1 MAHKTSDRTIDKTD
15 QGDLPHPRDN
25 SSLASRR
32 LAAFAVKEVMEN
44 HQPLEQVLAGQQSY
58 RTLESRDRAFVRLIA
73 ATTFRRMGQIDAALK
88 PFVRERP
95 TKLVYAALQTAT
107 AQILYLGT
115 PAHAAVGETVA
126 MLKSRGSSKGF
137 ANMANAVLRNVVD
150 QGPRLAGAQPPKV
163 NLPGW
168 MRGEW
173 ERAYGRQAG
182 RKFSA
187 QLLKD
192 PVLDLSVKSDVAGW
206 AEKLGGEIIG
216 TSSVRMDKIGDVP
229 ALEGF
234 TDGDWWAQDVAATLP
249 VEILGD
255 VKGLRVLDMC
265 AAPGGKTMQLAAKGA
280 IVTALDKS
288 EGRLE
293 RVKQNLE
300 RTKLTAEIICA
311 DALEWEP
318 AQSDFDIVL
327 LDAPCS
333 ATGTFRRHPDVLY
346 NRTPKDVAN
355 LVRLQDKLLAKAAS
369 FVRPGGTLIY
379 CTCSLMP
386 KEGQPRVD
394 RFLQTVPDFRLIPIL
409 SAEGL
414 ALPEEAFS
422 GGSLRSLP
430 YYLEDKGGMDGFFI
444 ARLERENKDT
454 KVRLH

>member
-1 MAHKTSDRTIDKTD
+1 MRSDRTDKITETSSQD
-15 QGDLPHPRDN
+15 DLPSPRDN

-44 HQPLEQVLAGQQSY
+44 NQPLEQVLAGQPQY
-58 RTLESRDRAFVRLIA
+58 RALEGRDRAFVRLIA

-88 PFVRERP
+88 PFVRQRP

-107 AQILYLGT
+107 AQLLYLGT
-115 PAHAAVGETVA
+115 PAHAAVGETVS

-137 ANMANAVLRNVVD
+137 ANMANAVLRNIVD
-150 QGPRLAGAQPPKV
+150 QGPELAGAQPPKI
-163 NLPGW
+163 NIPGW
-168 MRGEW
+168 IRGEW

-182 RKFSA
+182 RKMSA
-187 QLLKD
+187 QLMKD
-192 PVLDLSVKSDVAGW
+192 PVLDISVKSDPSGW
-206 AEKLGGEIIG
+206 AEKLGGEVIG
-216 TSSVRMDKIGDVP
+216 ASTVRLGKIGDVP

-234 TDGDWWAQDVAATLP
+234 NDGEWWAQDVAATLP

-255 VKGLRVLDMC
+255 ITGKRVLDMC
-265 AAPGGKTMQLAAKGA
+265 AAPGGKTMQLAARGA
-280 IVTALDKS
+280 LVTALDKS

-300 RTKLTAEIICA
+300 RTKLTADIVCA
-311 DALEWEP
+311 DALDWAPEGEL
-318 AQSDFDIVL
+318 FDVIL

-346 NRTPKDVAN
+346 NRTPKDVSN
-355 LVRLQDKLLAKAAS
+355 LVRLQDKLLAKAAD
-369 FVRPGGTLIY
+369 FVKPGGALIY

-394 RFLQTVPDFRLIPIL
+394 TFLQNVPDFRLIPIL
-409 SAEGL
+409 EVSGL
-414 ALPEEAFS
+414 ALPKDAFS

-444 ARLERENKDT
+444 AQLERK
-454 KVRLH
+454 

>member
-1 MAHKTSDRTIDKTD
+1 MSDKPRHKNS
-15 QGDLPHPRDN
+15 QNSPRDTN
-25 SSLASRR
+25 SLISRR
-32 LAAFAVKEVMEN
+32 VAAFAVKEVLEN
-44 HQPLEQVLAGQQSY
+44 HNPLEQVLSGQSDY
-58 RTLESRDRAFVRLIA
+58 KSLEARDRAFARLIA

-88 PFVRERP
+88 PFVRQRP
-95 TKLVYAALQTAT
+95 TKLVYAALQTAA

-150 QGPRLAGAQPPKV
+150 KGPNLAGAQPPKV
-163 NLPGW
+163 NIPGW
-168 MRGEW
+168 IRGEW

-182 RKFSA
+182 RKMSA
-187 QLLKD
+187 QLMKD
-192 PVLDLSVKSDVAGW
+192 PVLDVSVKANASDW
-206 AEKLGGEIIG
+206 AVKLGGEAIAAQ
-216 TSSVRMDKIGDVP
+216 SVRLGKIGDVT

-234 TDGDWWAQDVAATLP
+234 DAGDWWAQDVAASLP
-249 VEILGD
+249 VQLLGD

-293 RVKQNLE
+293 RVKENLD
-300 RTKLTAEIICA
+300 RTKLSAEIICA
-311 DALEWEP
+311 DALEWAPEG
-318 AQSDFDIVL
+318 DLYDIVL

-346 NRTPKDVAN
+346 NRSPKDVAN
-355 LVRLQDKLLAKAAS
+355 LVRLQDKLLAKAAE
-369 FVRPGGTLIY
+369 FVRPGGTLLY

-394 RFLQTVPDFRLIPIL
+394 TFLQNLPDFRLIPIL
-409 SAEGL
+409 NVPSL
-414 ALPEEAFS
+414 ALPQEAFS
-422 GGSLRSLP
+422 EGSLRSLP

-444 ARLERENKDT
+444 ARLERK
-454 KVRLH
+454 

>member
-1 MAHKTSDRTIDKTD
+1 MSDKPRHKSS
-15 QGDLPHPRDN
+15 QNSPRDTN
-25 SSLASRR
+25 SLISRR
-32 LAAFAVKEVMEN
+32 VAAFAVKEVLEN
-44 HQPLEQVLAGQQSY
+44 HNPLEQVLSGQSDY
-58 RTLESRDRAFVRLIA
+58 NSLEARDRAFARLIA

-88 PFVRERP
+88 PFVRQRP
-95 TKLVYAALQTAT
+95 TKLVYAALQTAA

-150 QGPRLAGAQPPKV
+150 KGPNLAGAQPPKV
-163 NLPGW
+163 NIPGW
-168 MRGEW
+168 IRGEW

-182 RKFSA
+182 RKMSA
-187 QLLKD
+187 QLMKD
-192 PVLDLSVKSDVAGW
+192 PVLDVSVKANASDW
-206 AEKLGGEIIG
+206 AVKIGGEAIAAQ
-216 TSSVRMDKIGDVP
+216 SVRLGKIGDVT

-234 TDGDWWAQDVAATLP
+234 DAGDWWAQDVAASLP
-249 VEILGD
+249 VQLLGD

-293 RVKQNLE
+293 RVKENLD
-300 RTKLTAEIICA
+300 RTKLSAEIICA
-311 DALEWEP
+311 DALEWAPEG
-318 AQSDFDIVL
+318 DLYDIVL

-346 NRTPKDVAN
+346 NRSPKDVAN
-355 LVRLQDKLLAKAAS
+355 LVRLQDKLLAKAAE
-369 FVRPGGTLIY
+369 FVRPGGTLLY

-394 RFLQTVPDFRLIPIL
+394 TFLQNLPDFRLIPIL
-409 SAEGL
+409 NVPSL
-414 ALPEEAFS
+414 ALPQEAFS
-422 GGSLRSLP
+422 EGSLRSLP

-444 ARLERENKDT
+444 ARLERK
-454 KVRLH
+454 

>member
-1 MAHKTSDRTIDKTD
+1 MQDRPPYKKRDKQTD
-15 QGDLPHPRDN
+15 IPSQDELPSPRDN

-44 HQPLEQVLAGQQSY
+44 SQPLEQVLAGQPQY
-58 RTLESRDRAFVRLIA
+58 RALEGRDRAFVRLIA

-88 PFVRERP
+88 PFVRQRP

-115 PAHAAVGETVA
+115 PAHAAVGETVS

-137 ANMANAVLRNVVD
+137 ANMANAVLRNIVD
-150 QGPRLAGAQPPKV
+150 QGPKLAASQPPKV
-163 NLPGW
+163 NIPGW

-182 RKFSA
+182 RKLSA
-187 QLLKD
+187 QLMKD
-192 PVLDLSVKSDVAGW
+192 PVLDISVKSDVSGW
-206 AEKLGGEIIG
+206 AETLGGDVIG
-216 TSSVRMDKIGDVP
+216 ASSVRLSRIGDVP
-229 ALEGF
+229 ALDGF
-234 TDGDWWAQDVAATLP
+234 NDGEWWAQDVAATLP
-249 VEILGD
+249 VQILGD
-255 VKGLRVLDMC
+255 VKGKRVLDMC
-265 AAPGGKTMQLAAKGA
+265 AAPGGKTMQLAARGA

-300 RTKLTAEIICA
+300 RTKLEADIICA
-311 DALEWEP
+311 DALDWTP
-318 AQSDFDIVL
+318 DGDLYDIVL

-346 NRTPKDVAN
+346 NRTPKDVSN
-355 LVRLQDKLLAKAAS
+355 LVRLQDKLLSKAAE
-369 FVRPGGTLIY
+369 FVRPGGTLMY

-386 KEGQPRVD
+386 KEGQPRID
-394 RFLQTVPDFRLIPIL
+394 TFLQSMTDFRLIPIL
-409 SAEGL
+409 EASGL
-414 ALPEEAFS
+414 VLPEGAFS

-444 ARLERENKDT
+444 AKLARKEK
-454 KVRLH
+454 

>member
-1 MAHKTSDRTIDKTD
+1 MSDKPRHKSF
-15 QGDLPHPRDN
+15 QNSPRDTN
-25 SSLASRR
+25 SLISRR
-32 LAAFAVKEVMEN
+32 VAAFAVKEVLEN
-44 HQPLEQVLAGQQSY
+44 HNPLEQVLSGQSDY
-58 RTLESRDRAFVRLIA
+58 NSLEARDRAFARLIA

-88 PFVRERP
+88 PFVRQRP
-95 TKLVYAALQTAT
+95 TKLVYAALQTAA

-150 QGPRLAGAQPPKV
+150 KGPNLAGAQPPKV
-163 NLPGW
+163 NIPGW
-168 MRGEW
+168 IRGEW

-182 RKFSA
+182 RKMSA
-187 QLLKD
+187 QLMKD
-192 PVLDLSVKSDVAGW
+192 PVLDVSVKANASDW
-206 AEKLGGEIIG
+206 AVKLGGEAIAAQ
-216 TSSVRMDKIGDVP
+216 SVRLGKIGDVTV
-229 ALEGF
+229 LEGF
-234 TDGDWWAQDVAATLP
+234 DAGDWWAQDVAASLP
-249 VEILGD
+249 VQLLGD

-293 RVKQNLE
+293 RVKENLD
-300 RTKLTAEIICA
+300 RTKLSAEIICA
-311 DALEWEP
+311 DALEWAPEG
-318 AQSDFDIVL
+318 DLYDIVL

-346 NRTPKDVAN
+346 NRSPKDVAN
-355 LVRLQDKLLAKAAS
+355 LVCLQDKLLAKAAE
-369 FVRPGGTLIY
+369 FVRPGGTLLY

-394 RFLQTVPDFRLIPIL
+394 TFLQNLPDFRLIPIL
-409 SAEGL
+409 NVPSL
-414 ALPEEAFS
+414 ALPQEAFS
-422 GGSLRSLP
+422 EGSLRSLP

-444 ARLERENKDT
+444 ARLERK
-454 KVRLH
+454 

>member
-1 MAHKTSDRTIDKTD
+1 MPHKTSDRITDKTD
-15 QGDLPHPRDN
+15 DDLPHQRDN
-25 SSLASRR
+25 SSLTSRR

-44 HQPLEQVLAGQQSY
+44 HQPLEQVLAGQPSY

-73 ATTFRRMGQIDAALK
+73 ATTFRRLGQIDAALK

-95 TKLVYAALQTAT
+95 TKFVYAALQTAS

-137 ANMANAVLRNVVD
+137 ANMANAVLRKIVD
-150 QGPRLAGAQPPKV
+150 QGPRLAGSQPPKV

-192 PVLDLSVKSDVAGW
+192 PVLDLSVKSDAAGW
-206 AEKLGGEIIG
+206 AEKLGGEAIG
-216 TSSVRMDKIGDVP
+216 ASSVRMNKIGDVP
-229 ALEGF
+229 ALDGF
-234 TDGDWWAQDVAATLP
+234 SDGEWWAQDVAATLP
-249 VEILGD
+249 VQLLGD

-265 AAPGGKTMQLAAKGA
+265 AAPGGKTMQLAARGA

-288 EGRLE
+288 ETRLE
-293 RVKQNLE
+293 RVKQNLD
-300 RTKLTAEIICA
+300 RTKLTADIICA

-318 AQSDFDIVL
+318 ETTDFDIVL

-346 NRTPKDVAN
+346 NRSPKDVAN
-355 LVRLQDKLLAKAAS
+355 LVRLQDKLLAKAAA

-386 KEGQPRVD
+386 KEGRPRID
-394 RFLQTVPDFRLIPIL
+394 TFLQNVPDFRLIPIL
-409 SAEGL
+409 KAEGL
-414 ALPEEAFS
+414 DLPEEAFS

-444 ARLERENKDT
+444 ARLEREK
-454 KVRLH
+454 

>member
-1 MAHKTSDRTIDKTD
+1 MSDKPRHKNS
-15 QGDLPHPRDN
+15 QNSPRDTN
-25 SSLASRR
+25 SLISRR
-32 LAAFAVKEVMEN
+32 VAAFAVKEVLEN
-44 HQPLEQVLAGQQSY
+44 HNPLEQVLSGQSDY
-58 RTLESRDRAFVRLIA
+58 NSLEARDRAFARLIA

-88 PFVRERP
+88 PFVRQRP
-95 TKLVYAALQTAT
+95 TKLVYAALQTAA

-150 QGPRLAGAQPPKV
+150 KGPNLAGAQPPKV
-163 NLPGW
+163 NIPGW
-168 MRGEW
+168 IRGEW

-182 RKFSA
+182 RKMSA
-187 QLLKD
+187 QLMKD
-192 PVLDLSVKSDVAGW
+192 PVLDVSVKANASDW
-206 AEKLGGEIIG
+206 AVKLGGEAIAAQ
-216 TSSVRMDKIGDVP
+216 SVRLGKIGDVT

-234 TDGDWWAQDVAATLP
+234 DAGDWWAQDVAASLP
-249 VEILGD
+249 VQLLGD

-293 RVKQNLE
+293 RVKENLD
-300 RTKLTAEIICA
+300 RTKLSAEIICA
-311 DALEWEP
+311 DALEWAPEG
-318 AQSDFDIVL
+318 DLYDIVL

-346 NRTPKDVAN
+346 NRSPKDVAN
-355 LVRLQDKLLAKAAS
+355 LVRLQDKLLAKAAE
-369 FVRPGGTLIY
+369 FVRPGGTLLY

-394 RFLQTVPDFRLIPIL
+394 TFSQNLPDFRLIPIL
-409 SAEGL
+409 NVPSL
-414 ALPEEAFS
+414 ALPQEAFS
-422 GGSLRSLP
+422 EGSLRSLP

-444 ARLERENKDT
+444 ARLERK
-454 KVRLH
+454 

>member
-1 MAHKTSDRTIDKTD
+1 MSDKSRHESSNKS
-15 QGDLPHPRDN
+15 PRDN
-25 SSLASRR
+25 NSLTSRR

-44 HQPLEQVLAGQQSY
+44 HQPLEQVLAGQPDY
-58 RTLESRDRAFVRLIA
+58 RALEGRDRAFVRLIA

-88 PFVRERP
+88 PFVRQRP
-95 TKLVYAALQTAT
+95 TKLVYAALQTAA

-137 ANMANAVLRNVVD
+137 ANMANAVLRNVVEK
-150 QGPRLAGAQPPKV
+150 GPALAGAQPPKV
-163 NLPGW
+163 NIPGW
-168 MRGEW
+168 IRGEW

-182 RKFSA
+182 RKMSA

-192 PVLDLSVKSDVAGW
+192 PVLDISVKSASASW
-206 AEKLGGEIIG
+206 AEKLEGEAIG
-216 TSSVRMDKIGDVP
+216 VESVRLGKIGDVT
-229 ALEGF
+229 ALDGF
-234 TDGDWWAQDVAATLP
+234 EDGEWWAQDVAATLP
-249 VEILGD
+249 VQLLGD

-265 AAPGGKTMQLAAKGA
+265 SAPGGKTMQLAAKGA
-280 IVTALDKS
+280 LVTALDKS
-288 EGRLE
+288 ETRLE
-293 RVKQNLE
+293 RVIENLK
-300 RTKLTAEIICA
+300 RTKLSADIICA
-311 DALEWEP
+311 DALEWAPEGELY
-318 AQSDFDIVL
+318 DVVL

-346 NRTPKDVAN
+346 NRSPKDVAN
-355 LVRLQDKLLAKAAS
+355 LVRLQDKLFAKAAE

-394 RFLQTVPDFRLIPIL
+394 NFLQNVPDFRLIPTL
-409 SAEGL
+409 NVPGL
-414 ALPEEAFS
+414 VLPEEAFS

-444 ARLERENKDT
+444 ARLERKENDVK
-454 KVRLH
+454 

>member
-1 MAHKTSDRTIDKTD
+1 MSDKPRHKNS
-15 QGDLPHPRDN
+15 QNSPRDTN
-25 SSLASRR
+25 SLISRR
-32 LAAFAVKEVMEN
+32 VAAFAVKEVLEN
-44 HQPLEQVLAGQQSY
+44 HNPLEQVLSGQSDY
-58 RTLESRDRAFVRLIA
+58 NSLEARDRAFARLIA

-88 PFVRERP
+88 PFVRQRP
-95 TKLVYAALQTAT
+95 TKLVYAALQTAA

-150 QGPRLAGAQPPKV
+150 KGPNLAGAQPPKV
-163 NLPGW
+163 NIPGW
-168 MRGEW
+168 IRGEW

-182 RKFSA
+182 RKMSA
-187 QLLKD
+187 QLMKD
-192 PVLDLSVKSDVAGW
+192 PVLDVSVKANASDW
-206 AEKLGGEIIG
+206 AVKLGGEAIAAQ
-216 TSSVRMDKIGDVP
+216 SVRLGKIGDVT

-234 TDGDWWAQDVAATLP
+234 DAGDWWAQDVAASLP
-249 VEILGD
+249 VQLLGD

-293 RVKQNLE
+293 RVKENLD
-300 RTKLTAEIICA
+300 RTKLSAEIICA
-311 DALEWEP
+311 DALEWAPEG
-318 AQSDFDIVL
+318 DLYDIVL

-346 NRTPKDVAN
+346 NRSPKDVAN
-355 LVRLQDKLLAKAAS
+355 LVRLQDKLLAKAAE
-369 FVRPGGTLIY
+369 FVRPGGTLLY

-394 RFLQTVPDFRLIPIL
+394 TFLQNLPDFRLIPIL
-409 SAEGL
+409 NVPSL
-414 ALPEEAFS
+414 ALPQEAFS
-422 GGSLRSLP
+422 EGSLRSLP

-444 ARLERENKDT
+444 ARLERK
-454 KVRLH
+454 